1 MSKLFDEASEILGLE
16 RDLTLQDYKR
26 FKEIEKNIT
35 ENEERNFAWLLEGL
49 SLRLPEIAQKE
60 GNYDWVEPDNKDF

>member
-1 MSKLFDEASEILGLE
+1 MSKLFNEASEILGLS

-26 FKEIEKNIT
+26 FKEIEKNIS
-35 ENEERNFAWLLEGL
+35 ENELDNFAWLLEGL

-60 GNYDWVEPDNKDF
+60 GNYDWVEQED

>member
-49 SLRLPEIAQKE
+49 SLRLPEIAEKE
-60 GNYDWVEPDNKDF
+60 GNYNWLEPEDDD

>member
-60 GNYDWVEPDNKDF
+60 GNYDWLEPEDED

>member
-60 GNYDWVEPDNKDF
+60 GNYDWIEPDS